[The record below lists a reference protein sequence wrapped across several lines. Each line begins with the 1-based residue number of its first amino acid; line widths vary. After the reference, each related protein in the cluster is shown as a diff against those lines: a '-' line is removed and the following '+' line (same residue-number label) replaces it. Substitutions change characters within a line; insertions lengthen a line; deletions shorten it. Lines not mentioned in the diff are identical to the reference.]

1 MAFWT
6 PGPAEIVVIAL
17 VAIIIFGRKLP
28 TMARTVGKTL
38 IEYRK
43 GMREYKEMRKDEN
56 EA

>member
-43 GMREYKEMRKDEN
+43 G
-56 EA
+56 